1 MKRLLVIGA
10 TFGALLGAAALVT
23 PALAEDAPAGTLVPG
38 AQLAQVPPPP
48 LALDWTGFYVGVNG
62 GWVNSARDRV
72 VNTGTDTDG
81 AGLGAFLTMPGPFG
95 GRAIPNQLNLPYDG
109 WQAGAT
115 LGYNKQ
121 VAPQWVLGFEM
132 DFDDGTADSGTQA
145 FAFPGVAPIIGI
157 VAPGSPGVPAFTT
170 AFKRSVGFMSTD
182 RVRAGFL
189 PTPNLMLFASAGL
202 AWGETTMSASWNC
215 PTCVPPSGT
224 QAQTT
229 DNHHRWGAGLAWG
242 GGAEWMFLPNW
253 SLKAEYIR
261 ADLGTTAANLR
272 YIYGANVSTLRSAS
286 TFVEDVVRVG
296 LNYHF
301 APPPPPPPAPAAM
314 PAPPPAAPRV
324 FIVFF
329 DWDKDTITAEGRQ
342 IIAQAA
348 AAYKSGAP
356 VQIQVTGYTDRSGSP
371 GYNQRLSER
380 RANNVAKALA
390 AQGVPPAQMVV
401 SGRGENDN
409 RVPTADG
416 VREPQNRR
424 VEIIAP

>member
-1 MKRLLVIGA
+1 MRFSITG
-10 TFGALLGAAALVT
+10 TAAALALAAAVIT
-23 PALAEDAPAGTLVPG
+23 PALAEDAPASNLVPG
-38 AQLAQVPPPP
+38 AQLAQMPAPPP
-48 LALDWTGFYVGVNG
+48 ALDWSGFYVGVNG
-62 GWVNSARDRV
+62 GWVSSARDNV
-72 VNTGTDTDG
+72 VNTGTDNDG
-81 AGLGAFLTMPGPFG
+81 AGLGAALTTPGPFG
-95 GRAIPNQLNLPYDG
+95 GRAIPNQFRLPYDG
-109 WQAGAT
+109 WQVGAT

-121 VAPQWVLGFEM
+121 VAPQWVLGVEM
-132 DFDDGTADSGTQA
+132 DFDDGDATGTRTFFNDGVISGT
-145 FAFPGVAPIIGI
+145 
-157 VAPGSPGVPAFTT
+157 VPFTT
-170 AFKRSVGFMSTD
+170 TFKRSVGFMSTD

-189 PTPNLMLFASAGL
+189 PTPNLMIFGSAGL
-202 AWGETTMSASWNC
+202 SWGETEMRASFIC
-215 PTCVPPSGT
+215 PTCAPPSGT
-224 QAQTT
+224 QASTT

-242 GGAEWMFLPNW
+242 GGVEWMFMPNW

-261 ADLGTTAANLR
+261 ADLGTTAANIK
-272 YIYGANVSTLRSAS
+272 YVYGPGGALTTNSTLRSAS

-296 LNYHF
+296 LNFHF

-348 AAYKSGAP
+348 DAYKSGAP